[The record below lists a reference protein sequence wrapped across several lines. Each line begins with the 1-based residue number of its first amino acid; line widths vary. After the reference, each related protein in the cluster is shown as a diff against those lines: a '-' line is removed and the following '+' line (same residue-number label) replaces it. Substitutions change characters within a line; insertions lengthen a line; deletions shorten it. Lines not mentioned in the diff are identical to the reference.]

1 MYQGPAKR
9 LQAATL
15 ARHGCIL
22 DDAHDF
28 SDGGA
33 LSETMSQSPQRTS
46 GGRAKRAVRASAI
59 LGCAMAC
66 IGGTALRPVHAAD
79 DFFDGNAQTPSP
91 ISDRFALTA
100 SFYHAVVQTS
110 LRADPP
116 GQPGA
121 GTEVSGTHDLA
132 FRPSENDGLAQLMFR
147 LRDRNR
153 ITVDFLELDQSGTL
167 QLSRPIVFGTQDFN
181 AGDVM
186 TSSLQWRRTGLTWT
200 YAFIQNDRFELAAGI
215 GLHVMDLDVRGAV
228 PARFASYETSVAG
241 VLPTPAIETA
251 WRITRRF
258 SLTAR
263 AQYLKATISGNSGAM
278 GDFHADVQFRWVP
291 NVSLGVGYSLLR
303 LKLNSLTTSNAAGSL
318 TLSNPGMVGLRL
330 RGPEAFVRVSF

>member
-1 MYQGPAKR
+1 M
-9 LQAATL
+9 
-15 ARHGCIL
+15 L
-22 DDAHDF
+22 DDAHEF
-28 SDGGA
+28 SSGA
-33 LSETMSQSPQRTS
+33 LSHIMSQSPQAPA
-46 GGRAKRAVRASAI
+46 GGRAQRAVRASAI
-59 LGCAMAC
+59 VGCIIACLGVSAP
-66 IGGTALRPVHAAD
+66 RPAHAAD
-79 DFFDGNAQTPSP
+79 DFFDDDVQTPSP

-116 GQPGA
+116 GAVGG
-121 GTEVSGTHDLA
+121 GTELSGTHDLG

-153 ITVDFLELDQSGTL
+153 ITADFLELDQSGTTTL
-167 QLSRPIVFGTQDFN
+167 GRPIVFGTQDFN

-186 TSSLQWRRTGLTWT
+186 NSSLQWRTMGLTWT
-200 YAFIQNDRFELAAGI
+200 YAFIQNDRFELGAGI

-228 PARFASYETSVAG
+228 TVRFASYETSIAG
-241 VLPTPAIETA
+241 VLPTPVIETA
-251 WRITRRF
+251 WRFTRRF

-263 AQYLKATISGNSGAM
+263 AEYLKATVNGNAGAL

-303 LKLNSLTTSNAAGSL
+303 LKLDSLTQRDTADSL
-318 TLSNPGMVGLRL
+318 TQSNPGLVGLRL